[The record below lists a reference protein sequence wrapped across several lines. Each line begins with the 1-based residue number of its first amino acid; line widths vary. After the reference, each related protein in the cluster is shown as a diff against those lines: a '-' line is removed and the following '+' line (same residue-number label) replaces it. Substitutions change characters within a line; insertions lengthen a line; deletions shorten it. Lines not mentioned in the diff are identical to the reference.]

1 MQLALLF
8 AVNYKALHG
17 AFEFNSVPYYGV
29 LFSQLILITSC
40 RASEPCC
47 FKLLSFKLRVIW
59 WWWYAGGRVI
69 GCVKIYFEISRQKLV
84 CQCYFA
90 LQKFKIVK
98 TKTKKV
104 FMPQQMFWNHAT
116 YFIRSLT
123 KIKYFIGH
131 RHWPIKY
138 HNFISY
144 HIK

>member
-47 FKLLSFKLRVIW
+47 FKLRVIW
-59 WWWYAGGRVI
+59 WWWCAGGRVI
-69 GCVKIYFEISRQKLV
+69 GCVKIYFEILRQKLV

-98 TKTKKV
+98 TKTKKFLCLSKCFGITQPTLFGHWQNKV
-104 FMPQQMFWNHAT
+104 LYWSVPVTNKVL
-116 YFIRSLT
+116 YFVSD
-123 KIKYFIGH
+123 
-131 RHWPIKY
+131 
-138 HNFISY
+138 